1 MKREVPPTVKAH
13 FVRSTCYVIL
23 LLAVCAI
30 PFTLAQR
37 NTTER
42 RATAETRAANQ
53 PQAGASGD
61 ITGMPAVS
69 VNPDAV
75 LPMTDQS
82 LLADDVVPNLPA
94 SQRPRVSSDAGVR
107 PIIIKSIPKFP
118 ELILYDQLDN
128 TGGSSF
134 TSQEFPDSPEFTAF
148 LADDFFVPG
157 GQSWQVTEVYAQGA
171 YFNGSGPA
179 NNFNVFFYEDD
190 GGLPGTLVSSR
201 IAQPYVESDGV
212 FEVTLTAP
220 VTLTSGTHWVSVQ
233 AHQPFDPNGQWGWTD
248 RTVQANSP
256 AAWQNPAGGFGVCPT
271 WDVRTTCLGLGVPD
285 QMFRLIGTIGP
296 PPTPTATPRSRPTP
310 RTQPTPRSRPT
321 P

>member
-1 MKREVPPTVKAH
+1 MKKQVHPAIKAH
-13 FVRSTCYVIL
+13 LIRSSFCII
-23 LLAVCAI
+23 LLAVCVN
-30 PFTLAQR
+30 PFALAQR

-42 RATAETRAANQ
+42 GATAQTQAANK
-53 PQAGASGD
+53 P
-61 ITGMPAVS
+61 
-69 VNPDAV
+69 
-75 LPMTDQS
+75 LPS
-82 LLADDVVPNLPA
+82 NDVPPNWPA
-94 SQRPRVSSDAGVR
+94 SQLPRASSGPGVR
-107 PIIIKSIPKFP
+107 PILIKPIPKFP
-118 ELILYDQLDN
+118 EVILYDQLDN
-128 TGGSSF
+128 AGTVSWV
-134 TSQEFPDSPEFTAF
+134 SQEFPDNPEFTAF

-157 GQSWQVTEVYAQGA
+157 GQSWRVTEVYAQGV
-171 YFNGSGPA
+171 YFNGPGPA

-233 AHQPFDPNGQWGWTD
+233 AHQPFDPNGQWGWTE

-271 WDVRTTCLGLGVPD
+271 WDLRTTCLGSGGPD

-310 RTQPTPRSRPT
+310 RAHPTPASRPT